1 MPGFAPAVIEVIVE
15 EQLKRLMEL
24 QRLSLLTVQMAS
36 EMENIPG
43 RIELVGEKLR
53 ISDQRA
59 AELEGQ
65 KEEAGKESRRL
76 GGQME
81 EFQQKISGYKSKLN
95 NSKEITTNEQYR
107 AMERQIEAADESSYE
122 ILESQYEV
130 EELAKRI
137 ASELQRH
144 KVDHELVCK
153 QCEEERVTLE
163 AKREKILA
171 EKDGLAQRIE
181 ALERS
186 VDPVV
191 LSVFKRVASARGGVG
206 VARVVGETCMSCHVR
221 LRPQLVCE
229 VKLLSEIQNC
239 DNCKRIL
246 FWAGNQPPAAAPEA
260 EAAT

>member
-1 MPGFAPAVIEVIVE
+1 ME
-15 EQLKRLMEL
+15 EQLKKLMEL
-24 QRLSLLTVQMAS
+24 QRLSLLTVQMES
-36 EMENIPG
+36 EMETIPG
-43 RIELVGEKLR
+43 RIEQTGEKLR
-53 ISDQRA
+53 ISDEKA

-81 EFQQKISGYKSKLN
+81 EYQQKISGFKSKLN

-107 AMERQIEAADESSYE
+107 AMERQIETAEESSYK
-122 ILESQYEV
+122 ILESQYES

-144 KVDHELVCK
+144 KTDHELVSR
-153 QCEEERVTLE
+153 QCAEERAMLE
-163 AKREKILA
+163 VKREKING
-171 EKDGLAQRIE
+171 EKDGLLGRIE
-181 ALERS
+181 ELGNS
-186 VDPVV
+186 IDPAI
-191 LSVFKRVASARGGVG
+191 LSGFKRVAAARGGVG

-229 VKLLSEIQNC
+229 VKLLSEIQHC

-246 FWAGNQPPAAAPEA
+246 FWTGNKPPAAAPEA